1 MVLPKINSKEFYL
14 IGFKEIE
21 CLYKYSETE
30 NNLARINF
38 RFMSSGKYSVLNSYL
53 VQNVA

>member
-14 IGFKEIE
+14 IGLKEIE